1 MEVDPHRARSKRSKE
16 LLLSSTVV
24 VHFKMELPIVLAC
37 NASAYR
43 VGAVLA
49 HKMPDGSE
57 RPVGFASRTLSK
69 TEKGYSQIEKEGLS
83 CVFGVAR
90 FHAYLMGRHFTL
102 ITDHKPLLCLLN
114 EHKPIP
120 SHVSA
125 CIQRWA
131 LTLAAY
137 EYTLV
142 SRLTNA
148 HGNADALSRLP
159 LMDTIQETP
168 VPAELILLVE
178 QLKDIPV
185 IHEQIQAWTAQD
197 PVLHKVSHFIQQSL

>member
-1 MEVDPHRARSKRSKE
+1 MGYRIDSEGLHPTEQKLKAVQLAPEPTIVTELKAYLGLLTYYRRFLPHLPSVLAPLYVLLQTDTLWRWTLTEQKPFKRSKE
-16 LLLSSTVV
+16 SVLSSTVV
-24 VHFKMELPIVLAC
+24 VHFNPELLIVLAC
-37 NASAYR
+37 DASVYG

-57 RPVGFASRTLSK
+57 RPVGFESRTLSK

-83 CVFGVAR
+83 CVFGVTR

-102 ITDHKPLLCLLN
+102 ITDHKPLLSLLN

-120 SHVSA
+120 SYVSA

-137 EYTLV
+137 WFQ
-142 SRLTNA
+142 
-148 HGNADALSRLP
+148 G
-159 LMDTIQETP
+159 
-168 VPAELILLVE
+168 
-178 QLKDIPV
+178 
-185 IHEQIQAWTAQD
+185 
-197 PVLHKVSHFIQQSL
+197 